1 MFSLNLGVYP
11 IYQGNQ
17 TILDVY
23 DRLGKLRQISNI
35 GISLVKPTLVLAP
48 LTFKE
53 EDARYLFDSDFADA
67 QKTIS
72 KFQDFGSWK
81 DRRIFEW
88 ETDNKVNYG
97 VIKKVNGIVE
107 NIMFL

>member
-1 MFSLNLGVYP
+1 
-11 IYQGNQ
+11 
-17 TILDVY
+17 
-23 DRLGKLRQISNI
+23 
-35 GISLVKPTLVLAP
+35 LVLAP

-53 EDARYLFDSDFADA
+53 ADAHYLFDSDFADA

-72 KFQDFGSWK
+72 KFQDFGSWE
-81 DRRIFEW
+81 DGRIFDW

-97 VIKKVNGIVE
+97 VTKKVNGIVE